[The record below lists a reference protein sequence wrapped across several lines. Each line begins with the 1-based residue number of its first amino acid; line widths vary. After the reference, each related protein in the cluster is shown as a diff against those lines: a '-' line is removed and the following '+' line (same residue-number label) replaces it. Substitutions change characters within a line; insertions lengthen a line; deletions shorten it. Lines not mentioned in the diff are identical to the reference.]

1 MSVHQVNLPN
11 GESKDS
17 IQRRIKQLQERRAAI
32 LVEKEDLFEKVTDLR
47 IEVITDIDVM
57 RDIAVLNDRVEVL
70 ITDQEA
76 IEKEIVQASLGPLE
90 YAFVEAFNSIVT
102 EYGEDYQRALG
113 VALKSVHIEAPDIVR
128 LNGLAPSIESN
139 RQLLKEVTL
148 EALGRRIEPVRPT
161 RTRSSSS
168 KSDVQDSRPKE
179 RRGAAWPKRML
190 TDGAETLSGREF
202 VIKYANDRQRESWS
216 KNNWQY
222 RNWKGWIVQVNEY
235 RRQRGL
241 SVFTEVG
248 T

>member
-32 LVEKEDLFEKVTDLR
+32 LAEKEDLFEKVTDLR

-113 VALKSVHIEAPDIVR
+113 VALKSVHIEAPDTVR
-128 LNGLAPSIESN
+128 LNGLVPSIESN

-148 EALGRRIEPVRPT
+148 EALGRKIKPVRPT
-161 RTRSSSS
+161 RTKNVSSSS
-168 KSDVQDSRPKE
+168 GIKDSTPQE
-179 RRGAAWPKRML
+179 RGVPWPRRML
-190 TDGAETLSGREF
+190 TDGVETLSGRDF
-202 VIKYANDRQRESWS
+202 VMKYANDKQRTSWS

-222 RNWKGWIVQVNEY
+222 RNWKGWIIQVNEF
-235 RRQRGL
+235 RFQRGL
-241 SVFTEVG
+241 SIFHEVE